1 MKQCKVKAFQFIV
14 FLAIFFTL
22 IPLSEGATTLID
34 IDFNSGTDSFVIS
47 QGTLI
52 FNGENGFQVSFTDDE
67 SAGSYGGNADG
78 VHITNENYGNI
89 KVGTSDLVLGAFNT
103 YNGSQNYHSSG
114 IVAVFNRGVELVRF
128 LDTDD
133 DGTTKTLY
141 AFDAN
146 GELIGQT
153 AASSQIIF
161 QIDTSMTGGE
171 LIHKIE
177 FDTEPGIAGGS
188 FDGTYFTIDDFYVEG
203 AYTTESSERSV
214 LMINVHGSY
223 YDGDGQH
230 IYDTLVNAGVD
241 ATYVNLSTSTQ
252 NNLVALLQDPNNQ
265 YDQVWVFDLSSGGD
279 SYPAAW
285 QAIADWFNKDPTRAI
300 ICDGRMISSYWR
312 GRWTGEGQKLTENY
326 YENMKINGGGLLLG
340 TDHYHF
346 HSGINTINNL
356 IGIQPFSGRF
366 VLSWIPVDTSSS
378 LMTFPNNLG
387 EYLYDDSTPG
397 QTPYGLQPNGRIL
410 YSVAWHSGN
419 HNTPGISST
428 IEGLVGVHVKIEAP
442 ETNSQ
447 FLVGHPV
454 TFEASSSGGK
464 PPIIYTWS
472 SDIDGILG
480 TGETLEIS
488 ALSVGEHTI
497 TLMGEDSAS
506 GADTDTITLIVLPDT
521 DEDGVTDA
529 QDNCPNIPNPD
540 QADSDEDGVGDVCDN
555 CPDTN
560 NPDQLDSDEDGIGD
574 ACTDLIAKSM
584 TPTYDLLL
592 PVSAQVVVEN
602 AGSTPRD
609 SVVHLIAGVCGEEHL
624 VGSWQGDLPLG
635 ETTIDFD
642 LDLTSIYSDQAV
654 VLYAKVDPDNLI
666 SEKYETNNEVGNIL
680 RVGNVTPDQLA
691 IVSSRSFPTEYCPN
705 ALATFSGTSVYKLIS
720 EGVACF
726 DYSVKGGDVTY
737 QLVRSSDQSVVASGN
752 VKTTV
757 TGYWV
762 FSIDLPGDVG
772 GVYELQIK
780 VTDHTLIEEFSSLL
794 SIVDCSASVTPD
806 NPNPVT
812 PSPLYIPPYIPSS
825 GYSYGDPGDPNY
837 PSGTYSPIIITGAGG
852 VIPGGGG
859 GGGVNGWDLIIPA
872 NTQIP
877 IYPGGPGSSDYDP
890 DNPVGPI
897 GPGPDSPSGG
907 FDAWVYSV
915 DIEFSNDTPDEG
927 ETITIKGIV
936 HANNSYFGLPVRW
949 KATYLTAGTVTIAP
963 TTYYYINGDL
973 PVEISF
979 TRYVP
984 GDIIIEIEM
993 GPDFSDAD
1001 NSNNAATRV
1010 LRGESPI
1017 GIITDLYAREKYGK
1031 VQLVWT
1037 HIGADSYNVYRR
1049 TEGEEYSLI
1058 VNTTST
1064 YSTYLDRNVISGTT
1078 YYYMVKSIF
1087 SGSESLSSNEV
1098 CITPRTTRRR

>member
-1 MKQCKVKAFQFIV
+1 
-14 FLAIFFTL
+14 
-22 IPLSEGATTLID
+22 
-34 IDFNSGTDSFVIS
+34 
-47 QGTLI
+47 
-52 FNGENGFQVSFTDDE
+52 VS
-67 SAGSYGGNADG
+67 
-78 VHITNENYGNI
+78 
-89 KVGTSDLVLGAFNT
+89 
-103 YNGSQNYHSSG
+103 
-114 IVAVFNRGVELVRF
+114 
-128 LDTDD
+128 
-133 DGTTKTLY
+133 
-141 AFDAN
+141 
-146 GELIGQT
+146 
-153 AASSQIIF
+153 
-161 QIDTSMTGGE
+161 
-171 LIHKIE
+171 
-177 FDTEPGIAGGS
+177 
-188 FDGTYFTIDDFYVEG
+188 
-203 AYTTESSERSV
+203 
-214 LMINVHGSY
+214 
-223 YDGDGQH
+223 
-230 IYDTLVNAGVD
+230 
-241 ATYVNLSTSTQ
+241 
-252 NNLVALLQDPNNQ
+252 
-265 YDQVWVFDLSSGGD
+265 
-279 SYPAAW
+279 
-285 QAIADWFNKDPTRAI
+285 
-300 ICDGRMISSYWR
+300 
-312 GRWTGEGQKLTENY
+312 
-326 YENMKINGGGLLLG
+326 LG
-340 TDHYHF
+340 TDHNGS
-346 HSGINTINNL
+346 HSGINTVNNL
-356 IGIQPFSGRF
+356 IGIQPFSGKF
-366 VLSWIPVDTSSS
+366 ILSWIPVDTSSS

-387 EYLYDDSTPG
+387 EYLRDDSSPG

-428 IEGLVGVHVKIEAP
+428 IEGVVGVHVKIEAP

-447 FLVGHPV
+447 FLVSHPV
-454 TFEASSSGGK
+454 TLEASSSGGK
-464 PPIIYTWS
+464 PPITYTWS
-472 SDIDGILG
+472 SDIDAILG

-521 DEDGVTDA
+521 DGDGVTDA
-529 QDNCPNIPNPD
+529 QDNCPNTPNSD
-540 QADSDEDGVGDVCDN
+540 QADSDDNGLGDACEVDLDDGLVVHYPFNGNANDESGNGNHGIVHGATLTQDRFENTNSAYSFDGANDYINIPYNSQIEPSTFTLSLWVKTTSSSTGVILGTDPNRGRCNHGYTLEINGRWSPGGKVWFNIDPSPSCGNGASVTSRSAVNDGSWHHIVAYYDSSITLYIDGSFERRYGNSAYSKTHASILVGVNRYNGLRQWFAGQLDDIRIYNRALSEPEIEQLFLQGIQDFDDDDVPDLQDNCPNIPNSDQADADEDEVGDACDN
-555 CPDTN
+555 CPDTP
-560 NPDQLDSDEDGIGD
+560 NPDQIDSDEDGSGD

-584 TPTYDLLL
+584 TPTYDLLW
-592 PVSAQVVVEN
+592 PISAQVVVEN
-602 AGSTPRD
+602 AGSESREN
-609 SVVHLIAGVCGEEHL
+609 VAVHLISGVCGEEII
-624 VGSWQGDLPLG
+624 VGSWEGDLPLG

-642 LDLTSIYSDQAV
+642 MDLTSIYSDQAV

-666 SEKYETNNEVGNIL
+666 SERYETNNEVGNIL

-705 ALATFSGTSVYKLIS
+705 AMATFSGTSAYKLIS

-737 QLVRSSDQSVVASGN
+737 KLIRSSDQSVVASGN

-757 TGYWV
+757 SGYWV
-762 FSIDLPGDVG
+762 FSIGLPGDVG

-780 VTDHTLIEEFSSLL
+780 VTDHTLVEEFSSLL
-794 SIVDCSASVTPD
+794 SIVDCSDSVTQD

-812 PSPLYIPPYIPSS
+812 PSPPYIPPYIPSS
-825 GYSYGDPGDPNY
+825 GYFYGDPGDPNY
-837 PSGTYSPIIITGAGG
+837 PSGTYSPIIISGGGG
-852 VIPGGGG
+852 VIPGGSGG
-859 GGGVNGWDLIIPA
+859 SGLIIPS

-890 DNPVGPI
+890 SNPVGPI
-897 GPGPDSPSGG
+897 GPGPDSSPET

-984 GDIIIEIEM
+984 GDIIIEIEV
-993 GPDFSDAD
+993 GPDFSDTD

-1010 LRGESPI
+1010 LSRESQ
-1017 GIITDLYAREKYGK
+1017 IITDLYAREKYGK

-1064 YSTYLDRNVISGTT
+1064 YSTYLDRNVINGTT
-1078 YYYMVKSIF
+1078 YYYVVKSIF

-1098 CITPRTTRRR
+1098 FITPRTTRRR